1 MKAYGGF
8 TAGGFFFFFISLLF
22 PFLLAGTSFAVGSRG
37 GIDVFRLVLG
47 FSYIWFGLF
56 PSLLA
61 ARCVGICL
69 ADGHMLRLFSIVF
82 FCSILRGDK
91 VGCFA

>member
-1 MKAYGGF
+1 MIWRRESLRWFYGGR
-8 TAGGFFFFFISLLF
+8 FFFLLHFSAF

-69 ADGHMLRLFSIVF
+69 ADGHMLRLFRLF
-82 FCSILRGDK
+82 FS
-91 VGCFA
+91 VQS